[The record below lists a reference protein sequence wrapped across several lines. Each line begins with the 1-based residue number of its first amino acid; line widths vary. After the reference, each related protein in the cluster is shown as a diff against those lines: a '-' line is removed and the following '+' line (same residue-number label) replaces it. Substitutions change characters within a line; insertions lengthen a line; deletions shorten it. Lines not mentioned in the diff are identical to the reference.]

1 MSALCIV
8 KWKKPRKQSKG
19 KSILTWL
26 VMFVTLFAFGL
37 ALTVYGWPKTL
48 SGAGS
53 FASFTAAEMTPASLI
68 LLVLSLSEQE
78 KTWRRAMD
86 DNFRA
91 VQVRSPIAL
100 IEDDRHKL
108 AGMSNAD
115 KKGTKMFNA
124 VLARNKK
131 RVKKLNHMLKDELQ
145 LSDLEGDGELEQ

>member
-1 MSALCIV
+1 
-8 KWKKPRKQSKG
+8 
-19 KSILTWL
+19 
-26 VMFVTLFAFGL
+26 MFVTFFAFGL
-37 ALTVYGWPKTL
+37 AITVYGWPKTL
-48 SGAGS
+48 SDAGI

-78 KTWRRAMD
+78 KTWRHAMD

-108 AGMSNAD
+108 AGMSND
-115 KKGTKMFNA
+115 YKKGTKMFNA